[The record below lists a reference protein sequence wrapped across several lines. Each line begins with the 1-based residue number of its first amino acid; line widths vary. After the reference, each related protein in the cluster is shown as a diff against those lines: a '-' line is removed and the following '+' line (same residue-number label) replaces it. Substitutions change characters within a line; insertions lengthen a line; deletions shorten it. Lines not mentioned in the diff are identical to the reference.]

1 MGIGRRNSLRL
12 IEFPSSLHSDPL
24 EESLQFDRS
33 NFPFTNKI
41 ELIDEI
47 KPPFTNL
54 DFKYQ
59 RFSSKGIEV
68 KQICN
73 RKDDIIE
80 INSSKQSIKPLNA
93 FDANV
98 SLSKSFYVDPLFHG
112 APMKQNTPKTERSY
126 DITKNKP
133 IIMKNKDF
141 SLNKNNKAKVDTV
154 NKSKLVDTSKTSLY
168 MLLLLL
174 PSVGAFTPLNKFAVV
189 DSTSFMLSNAVNTMQ
204 AMDSGTLDT
213 LKKFSSIALDV
224 EASAIN
230 PEPTMGVRLIDSLG
244 QIFGLM
250 SYWSAN
256 QCIEPDEVTYHL
268 FKTILTVFFLIK
280 SVLPIM
286 STLLHYASQFELNM
300 SSSLDKSVYEEVFQP
315 VGLTWLSYNTLKAN
329 GGVEWIDL
337 NSREKVNVKKD
348 IGEHSR
354 SNIKDLTKAFL
365 NNDVYWLCQGEVNV
379 VNGEETILKQSRY
392 DGSSCGLVLTSGL
405 FNKDT
410 NGKLQIKAGDDGA
423 KILRINSD
431 KVSKLIEDDSKL
443 RSCMQSLAFVGA
455 CHEMEQSLLK
465 LSTV

>member
-1 MGIGRRNSLRL
+1 MG
-12 IEFPSSLHSDPL
+12 
-24 EESLQFDRS
+24 
-33 NFPFTNKI
+33 
-41 ELIDEI
+41 
-47 KPPFTNL
+47 
-54 DFKYQ
+54 
-59 RFSSKGIEV
+59 
-68 KQICN
+68 
-73 RKDDIIE
+73 
-80 INSSKQSIKPLNA
+80 
-93 FDANV
+93 
-98 SLSKSFYVDPLFHG
+98 
-112 APMKQNTPKTERSY
+112 
-126 DITKNKP
+126 
-133 IIMKNKDF
+133 
-141 SLNKNNKAKVDTV
+141 
-154 NKSKLVDTSKTSLY
+154 
-168 MLLLLL
+168 
-174 PSVGAFTPLNKFAVV
+174 
-189 DSTSFMLSNAVNTMQ
+189 
-204 AMDSGTLDT
+204 
-213 LKKFSSIALDV
+213 
-224 EASAIN
+224 
-230 PEPTMGVRLIDSLG
+230 GVRLIDSLG

-348 IGEHSR
+348 IAEHSR

-392 DGSSCGLVLTSGL
+392 
-405 FNKDT
+405 
-410 NGKLQIKAGDDGA
+410 DGA